1 MRKTKIIC
9 TIGPATNTD
18 ENILKLI
25 EGGMNIA
32 RLNFSHGDHES
43 HGETISR
50 LKKAR
55 KKSGKPLGI
64 MLDTKG
70 PEVRTSVLPDE
81 GIPVKTGES
90 IILVPEEYCK
100 EGEIP
105 INHPKLP
112 DDVSEGDSILIDDG
126 ILALKVS
133 SVKGQKIHCK
143 VQNNGLI
150 ESRKG
155 VNVPGVNLSLPIIS
169 EKDKADLLFGIAQEV
184 DYIAASFVRNE
195 TDVLTIRHILDENG
209 GNEIKIISKIENA
222 EGVDNIDS
230 ILALSNGV
238 MVARGDL
245 GVEVSFEDVPFI
257 QKEIIKKSRD
267 LSKPVIIA
275 TQMLDSMIVNPRPTR
290 AEVSDISNAIY
301 ESTSAV
307 MLSGETAKGK
317 YPFECLNV
325 MRRTVEASEE
335 KIDYRLRFF
344 AIQSTQSGDIT
355 NAVTVAAVNTA
366 YNLNANAILVLTKSG
381 NTAMSISRL
390 RPSIPIVTIT
400 PSESAYQKLAMNWGV
415 TPMLLD
421 MKADFE
427 ELIQGAMEKS
437 KESGIV
443 KDGDLVV
450 IVAGVPVGVTGLTNS
465 LRIETVGDVVARG
478 VGYLPGSASG
488 KACICRTPKE
498 AEAKFKE
505 GDILICPSSPIEMI
519 PIMKK
524 ASAIILEK
532 GDEHEHALAAGMA
545 LDIPV
550 VTEASGVMEI
560 IQEGVKLRI
569 DGEKGLIYR
578 G

>member
-1 MRKTKIIC
+1 
-9 TIGPATNTD
+9 
-18 ENILKLI
+18 
-25 EGGMNIA
+25 
-32 RLNFSHGDHES
+32 
-43 HGETISR
+43 
-50 LKKAR
+50 
-55 KKSGKPLGI
+55 

-70 PEVRTSVLPDE
+70 PEVRTAALPDE
-81 GIPVKTGES
+81 GVPVKTGEAL
-90 IILVPEEYCK
+90 ILTPEEFC
-100 EGEIP
+100 EPGEIP
-105 INHPKLP
+105 VNHPKLP
-112 DDVSEGDSILIDDG
+112 GDVSAGDSILIDDG
-126 ILALKVS
+126 NLALKVT
-133 SVKGQKIHCK
+133 SVKGQKIHCQ
-143 VQNNGLI
+143 VLNNGLI

-155 VNVPGVNLSLPIIS
+155 VNVPGVNLSLPILS
-169 EKDKADLLFGIAQEV
+169 DKDKGDILFGISQEV

-195 TDVLTIRHILDENG
+195 TDVLTIRHLLDENG
-209 GNEIKIISKIENA
+209 GEEIKIISKIENA
-222 EGVDNIDS
+222 EGVENIDA

-325 MRRTVEASEE
+325 MRRTVEASEA

-355 NAVTVAAVNTA
+355 NAVTVAAVTTA

-415 TPMLLD
+415 TPMLQD

-427 ELIQGAMEKS
+427 GLIRGAIEKA

-450 IVAGVPVGVTGLTNS
+450 IVAGVPVGVTGFTNS

-478 VGYLPGSASG
+478 VGYLKGTASG
-488 KACICRTPKE
+488 KACLCRTPKE
-498 AEAKFKE
+498 AEAKFRE

-532 GDEHEHALAAGMA
+532 GDEYEHALAAGMA

-550 VTEASGVMEI
+550 ITEATGVLEI
-560 IQEGVKLRI
+560 VQEGTTLRI